1 MDQHSSYL
9 RTFPETGFLRIN
21 NTDFIDMAST
31 TPVPYFELSWSILST
46 IGIGNTLFSLLVGAI
61 TSFSPIAIVPLV
73 TSIAGA
79 IANGMCYYAFYDDA
93 NPVLNRAVAS
103 VFADL
108 AWMVSLSPKMFM
120 KVSPT

>member
-9 RTFPETGFLRIN
+9 RSFPENSLVNIN
-21 NTDFIDMAST
+21 NTDFINMAST
-31 TPVPYFELSWSILST
+31 VPVPYFELSWSILST
-46 IGIGNTLFSLLVGAI
+46 IGIGNALFSLLVGAI
-61 TSFSPIAIVPLV
+61 TTFSPIAIVPLV

-79 IANGMCYYAFYDDA
+79 IANGLCYYAFYDDR

-108 AWMVSLSPKMFM
+108 TWMVSLFPRF
-120 KVSPT
+120 P